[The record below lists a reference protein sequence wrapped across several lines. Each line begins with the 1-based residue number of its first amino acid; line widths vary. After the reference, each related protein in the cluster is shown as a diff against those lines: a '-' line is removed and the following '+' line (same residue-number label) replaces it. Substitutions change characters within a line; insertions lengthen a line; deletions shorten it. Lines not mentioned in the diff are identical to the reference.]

1 MTITLSLDQ
10 ATRIT
15 GYAIFQDDKLVK
27 VDQFELTDSHIG
39 TRLKKYK
46 ERILKLIDENGVNQ
60 VLFEEIQLQQNVET
74 FKKLA
79 MLYGTTM
86 LLLEEKGIKYDIVSS
101 NTWKS
106 KCKIKKT
113 GRETEKQ
120 AAQKFVE
127 QNYGIHVSQDKADAI
142 CLGYSYL
149 KKPDHDWTD

>member
-1 MTITLSLDQ
+1 MTITLALDQ

-15 GYAIFQDDKLVK
+15 GYAVFRNNELVK
-27 VDQFELTDSHIG
+27 VDQFELTDSNIG

-46 ERILKLIDENGVNQ
+46 EKILKLIDENGVTQ
-60 VLFEEIQLQQNVET
+60 VLFEEIQLQQNVDT

-79 MLYGTTM
+79 MLYGVTM
-86 LLLEEKGIKYDIVSS
+86 ELLEEENIKYDIVSS

-113 GRETEKQ
+113 VRETEKQ

-127 QNYGIHVSQDKADAI
+127 KEYGIFVSQDKADAI
-142 CLGYSYL
+142 CLGHSYL
-149 KKPDHDWTD
+149 KKADFDWS

>member
-10 ATRIT
+10 STRIT

-27 VDQFELTDSHIG
+27 VDQFELTDSNIG

-46 ERILKLIDENGVNQ
+46 AKILKLIDENGVNQ

-79 MLYGTTM
+79 MVYGTTM
-86 LLLEEKGIKYDIVSS
+86 LLLEEKNIKYDIISS

-113 GRETEKQ
+113 NRETEKK
-120 AAQKFVE
+120 AAQNFVE
-127 QNYGIHVSQDKADAI
+127 KEYGLLVSQDKADAI
-142 CLGYSYL
+142 CLGYSQL
-149 KKPDHDWTD
+149 KKPDYNWTD

>member
-1 MTITLSLDQ
+1 MKVTLSLDQ

-15 GYAIFQDDKLVK
+15 GYAIFNESDLIHVG
-27 VDQFELTDSHIG
+27 QFELTDATIG
-39 TRLKKYK
+39 ARLVKYRNKLIELIKKY
-46 ERILKLIDENGVNQ
+46 NVTQ
-60 VLFEEIQLQQNVET
+60 VLFEEIQLQQNVDT

-86 LLLEEKGIKYDIVSS
+86 ELLEEMKIKYDIVSS

-113 GRETEKQ
+113 VRETEKQ

-127 QNYGIHVSQDKADAI
+127 NEYGISVSQDKADAI

-149 KKPDHDWTD
+149 KKADFDWS

>member
-15 GYAIFQDDKLVK
+15 GYAIFHDDKLVK
-27 VDQFELTDSHIG
+27 VDQFELTDSKIG

-46 ERILKLIDENGVNQ
+46 EKILKLIDENGVNQ

-127 QNYGIHVSQDKADAI
+127 DQYGIHVSQDKADAI

-149 KKPDHDWTD
+149 KKPDFDWSN

>member
-1 MTITLSLDQ
+1 MTITLALDQ

-15 GYAIFQDDKLVK
+15 GYAIFHDDKLVK
-27 VDQFELTDSHIG
+27 VDQFELTDLEIG

-46 ERILKLIDENGVNQ
+46 KKILQLIEDYNVNQ
-60 VLFEEIQLQQNVET
+60 VLFEEIQLQQNVDT

-79 MLYGTTM
+79 MLYGVTM
-86 LLLEEKGIKYDIVSS
+86 LLLEEKEIKYDIVSS

-120 AAQKFVE
+120 AAQRFVE
-127 QNYGIHVSQDKADAI
+127 NNYGIHVSQDKADAI

-149 KKPDHDWTD
+149 KKPDYNWA

>member
-1 MTITLSLDQ
+1 MRITLSLDQ

-15 GYAIFQDDKLVK
+15 GYAIFYDNKLVK
-27 VDQFELTDSHIG
+27 VDQFELTDVNIG

-46 ERILKLIDENGVNQ
+46 EKILKIIDENGVNQ

-86 LLLEEKGIKYDIVSS
+86 LLLEEINVPYDVVSS

-106 KCKIKKT
+106 KCKIKKQ
-113 GRETEKQ
+113 GREKEKL

-127 QNYGIHVSQDKADAI
+127 QEYGIHVSQDKADAI
-142 CLGYSYL
+142 CLGYSQL
-149 KKPDHDWTD
+149 KKPDFDWSD

>member
-10 ATRIT
+10 STRIT

-27 VDQFELTDSHIG
+27 VDQFELTDSNIG

-46 ERILKLIDENGVNQ
+46 AKILKLIDENGVNQ
-60 VLFEEIQLQQNVET
+60 VLFEEIQLQNNVDT

-79 MLYGTTM
+79 MVYGTTM
-86 LLLEEKGIKYDIVSS
+86 LLLEEKNIKYDIISS

-113 GRETEKQ
+113 GREAEKK
-120 AAQKFVE
+120 AAQSFVE
-127 QNYGIHVSQDKADAI
+127 KEYGIRVSQDKADAI
-142 CLGYSYL
+142 CLGYSQL
-149 KKPDHDWTD
+149 KKPDFNWTD

>member
-1 MTITLSLDQ
+1 MTITLALDQ
-10 ATRIT
+10 ATRVT
-15 GYAIFQDDKLVK
+15 GYAIFHDDKLVK
-27 VDQFELTDSHIG
+27 VDQFELTDLEIG

-46 ERILKLIDENGVNQ
+46 KKILQLIEDYNVNQ
-60 VLFEEIQLQQNVET
+60 VLFEEIQLQQNVDT

-86 LLLEEKGIKYDIVSS
+86 LLLEEKEIKYDIVSS

-113 GRETEKQ
+113 VRETEKQ

-127 QNYGIHVSQDKADAI
+127 NNYGIHVSQDKADAI

-149 KKPDHDWTD
+149 KKPDYNWA